1 MPKVKILIADHEN
14 VAALHLK
21 RQLES
26 LGYQVLGIVSTGE
39 EALQETE
46 KQQPDLV
53 LMDIRLGGSLDG
65 IKAAEKINSQ
75 CRIPV
80 IYMIDTAGQ
89 TTVRRSKISEP
100 FGYIFKP
107 FDEKFLYP
115 TIEIALFR
123 HKMDKKIKESE
134 WWLNTILNSIGD
146 GVIVIDGHGLI
157 RFFNPVAEQLTG
169 WSREQ
174 AIDKSLNE
182 VVTIMDEATKAPMDI
197 VTAWMTDQ
205 STYQTVGYQV
215 SLLAKDARTIP
226 VEINIAPIRYEPG
239 SFDGFVLAFRDIT
252 ERRQAVQEIRRQ
264 ANRAEALL
272 TVASRLN
279 SQLDLKNV
287 LVAVCKETTQVLGM
301 TAAGVLLC
309 DEDADVFKI
318 VAIYSTDERL
328 DKLVD
333 THMEIPRSKFEE
345 LIKVFGPVGIIPD
358 SQALEDNPYGQLF
371 LQNNLRTIA
380 IVTMEKDQVNLG
392 ALTVISSGEIRE
404 FTKDEIA
411 FLKGVAD
418 QAISAITNARLFEQ
432 MRSSRERLQLLS
444 KQLVDV
450 QEAEKAYLARE
461 LHDQIGQVLT
471 GLQFTLESSKR
482 LTSGPLRSGL
492 EDAQNLVSTLM
503 RQIRELSLNLRP
515 TTLDDMGLLSTLL
528 WHIDRYSLQT
538 EVQVHFSH
546 FGLDKRFSPEIETT
560 AYRIIQEALT
570 NVARYAKVHEVDVKL
585 HADDEIL
592 RINVIDHGCGFNF
605 DEILEKKQAFGLTS
619 MRERAYLVGG
629 QLEIRSAAGQG
640 THILAD
646 LPLGRH
652 LERRKSNRST
662 STPG

>member
-1 MPKVKILIADHEN
+1 MPKVKIIIADREN
-14 VAALHLK
+14 VTALNLK
-21 RQLES
+21 KQLES
-26 LGYQVLGIVSTGE
+26 LGYQILGIASTGE
-39 EALQETE
+39 EALQKTE
-46 KQQPDLV
+46 NQRPDLV
-53 LMDIRLGGSLDG
+53 IMDIRLGGMLDG
-65 IKAAEKINSQ
+65 IQAAEKINTQ

-107 FDEKFLYP
+107 VDEKFLYP

-174 AIDKSLNE
+174 AIDKSLGE
-182 VVTIMDEATKAPMDI
+182 VVTIMDEATKAPLDI
-197 VTAWMTDQ
+197 VNAWMTDQ
-205 STYQTVGYQV
+205 STHPTVGYQA
-215 SLLAKDARTIP
+215 SLLARGSRNIP
-226 VEINIAPIRYEPG
+226 VEISVAPIRYEPG
-239 SFDGFVLAFRDIT
+239 SFDGIVLAFRDIT
-252 ERRQAVQEIRRQ
+252 ERLQAVQEIRRQ
-264 ANRAEALL
+264 AKRAEALL

-301 TAAGVLLC
+301 TAAGIFLY
-309 DEDADVFKI
+309 DEDTDIFKI

-333 THMEIPRSKFEE
+333 THMEIPRPNFEE
-345 LIKVFGPVGIIPD
+345 LIREFGPVGIIPD
-358 SQALEDNPYGQLF
+358 AQALKDITYGQF
-371 LQNNLRTIA
+371 ILQYDIRSLA

-392 ALTVISSGEIRE
+392 ALTVVSSGEIRE
-404 FTKDEIA
+404 FTKDDIA

-432 MRSSRERLQLLS
+432 MRGSRERLQLLS

-482 LTSGPLRSGL
+482 LASGPLRSGL

-528 WHIDRYSLQT
+528 WHIDQYTLQT

-546 FGLDKRFSPEIETT
+546 FGLDKRFPPEIETT
-560 AYRIIQEALT
+560 SYRIIQEALT

-585 HADDEIL
+585 HADDEVL
-592 RINVIDHGCGFNF
+592 RINVIDHGCGFNI

-619 MRERAYLVGG
+619 MRERAFLVGG

-640 THILAD
+640 THIFVD
-646 LPLGRH
+646 LPLGQH

-662 STPG
+662 FTRD